1 MAKIRTDAADGL
13 TVQAIMHSHPSA
25 LPASATIGD
34 VRDYFAASAS
44 RRLALLVDED
54 GVFAGSLTP
63 AQLTTGDPARPAV
76 EVAERGP
83 TVTPGE
89 PAVTGRDVALQ
100 TDTRRVAVVDDRGRL
115 VGVVAVTGDQGSFCA
130 TG

>member
-1 MAKIRTDAADGL
+1 
-13 TVQAIMHSHPSA
+13 MHSHPSA
-25 LPASATIGD
+25 LSASATIGD
-34 VRDYFAASAS
+34 VRDYFEASAS
-44 RRLALLVDED
+44 RRLALLVDDD

-63 AQLTTGDPARPAV
+63 AQLTTGDPARLAV

-100 TDTRRVAVVDDRGRL
+100 TDIRRVAVVDDGGRL
-115 VGVVAVTGDQGSFCA
+115 VGVVAVTGDLQSFCG